1 MSATRVRTLNH
12 RERNPGFYF
21 ASTISQQRVCTVART
36 ARRRLHTVVRGR
48 RRILTSSSANIG
60 LAAGKGQ
67 VEHLRSRVFSHQK
80 GRVER
85 ILTAAAILSG
95 SAARSPQYMATP
107 YVLRRVKR
115 LIWFALVACMALIGA
130 LQGSQELPQQLS
142 ERLALAVILVAS
154 WAIVL
159 HMTVYLRAE
168 DARRA
173 AESEAARLEGARMTA
188 NAMQDRIANKLSLT
202 VGYTEFLVTDARMP
216 EDLREHAQR
225 AMDGARAAA
234 EQMSEL
240 KRLTRQEYQAR
251 LKRNGAGSSTPGDYD
266 SDRLRRMISSLDD
279 D

>member
-1 MSATRVRTLNH
+1 
-12 RERNPGFYF
+12 
-21 ASTISQQRVCTVART
+21 
-36 ARRRLHTVVRGR
+36 
-48 RRILTSSSANIG
+48 
-60 LAAGKGQ
+60 
-67 VEHLRSRVFSHQK
+67 
-80 GRVER
+80 
-85 ILTAAAILSG
+85 
-95 SAARSPQYMATP
+95 
-107 YVLRRVKR
+107 
-115 LIWFALVACMALIGA
+115 
-130 LQGSQELPQQLS
+130 
-142 ERLALAVILVAS
+142 
-154 WAIVL
+154 
-159 HMTVYLRAE
+159 
-168 DARRA
+168 
-173 AESEAARLEGARMTA
+173 MTA